1 MVSPNSEQT
10 RCNDTPMTLVALVA
24 LVALAIAALS
34 LARLSRLPRAPPPTL
49 ERTFENL
56 GVGDV
61 VLTPE
66 GDWLVESRS
75 EIAEAGVR
83 AQVFALRSGRD
94 KRWLLVPP
102 EGTLALVMEPPAT
115 PHLDRVASPRS
126 LQRSSVE
133 LLPGA

>member
-1 MVSPNSEQT
+1 
-10 RCNDTPMTLVALVA
+10 MTLVAI
-24 LVALAIAALS
+24 VALAALVIAALS
-34 LARLSRLPRAPPPTL
+34 LVRLSRMPRALPPTS
-49 ERTFENL
+49 ERSFENL

-66 GDWLVESRS
+66 GDWLVDSRS
-75 EIAEAGVR
+75 EIAEAGIR
-83 AQVFALRSGRD
+83 ARVFALRSGRD

-102 EGTLALVMEPPAT
+102 EGPLALATEPPAT
-115 PHLDRVASPRS
+115 PHVGSVANARS